1 MKVVSIAITA
11 ALLVSPLAT
20 SAKEREAIKVTGP
33 KNAAGLADIVVG
45 SFSVA
50 FIQQKTDAA
59 FAGSKSQFKAMGS
72 IVKSTLAG
80 IDPAEFQAI
89 TDAVYADFATRMAS
103 AGYRLQ
109 DRTVLI
115 ADKQMAQV
123 RYLPSGAEGTVQFG
137 KDAKAKAVFYAPV
150 AFGSNGL
157 MDGEIS
163 GGAPQGLG
171 GIMAGFAS
179 MAPLQGKM
187 MFAAVNKQPVINVV
201 YVIDYADAERYGG
214 TYAIQASVATRA
226 SLAIVETLSKIDTY
240 NAKGA
245 TTSLVLNEPIGVGGD
260 FGTLADTTT
269 GGQKVDN
276 VLGALIGGLAGVGS
290 NSYKSLTFT
299 ADPAS
304 YRGGAIEAG
313 QQANVRFVERLASIR

>member
-115 ADKQMAQV
+115 ADKQMAKV
-123 RYLPSGAEGTVQFG
+123 RYLPSVAEGTVQFG
-137 KDAKAKAVFYAPV
+137 KDAKAKQVFHIDITGATDVGNVEVLSAKDLPKSITPV
-150 AFGSNGL
+150 KKKLFLDLLDRKHGIQDADMPEKFEGLAFGP
-157 MDGEIS
+157 D
-163 GGAPQGLG
+163 
-171 GIMAGFAS
+171 
-179 MAPLQGKM
+179 
-187 MFAAVNKQPVINVV
+187 
-201 YVIDYADAERYGG
+201 
-214 TYAIQASVATRA
+214 
-226 SLAIVETLSKIDTY
+226 
-240 NAKGA
+240 
-245 TTSLVLNEPIGVGGD
+245 
-260 FGTLADTTT
+260 LAD
-269 GGQKVDN
+269 GRRLLLV
-276 VLGALIGGLAGVGS
+276 
-290 NSYKSLTFT
+290 T
-299 ADPAS
+299 ADNDFIQTKPFRVYAFAIDPADLPK
-304 YRGGAIEAG
+304 YTPQVFGKK
-313 QQANVRFVERLASIR
+313 